1 MFLAERFAEPLAALN
16 LSNKRLPDDFDLI
29 SEGVIDSFGIIE
41 LLAALEEK
49 LGLELDFEDLDPEK
63 LTLVGPFCDYVAM
76 KSGASESTEAQNS
89 AGQSA
94 MDQRTINLGV
104 SKSRGSS

>member
-41 LLAALEEK
+41 LHSRVIVTADAHEHSRAAP
-49 LGLELDFEDLDPEK
+49 G
-63 LTLVGPFCDYVAM
+63 
-76 KSGASESTEAQNS
+76 
-89 AGQSA
+89 
-94 MDQRTINLGV
+94 
-104 SKSRGSS
+104 